1 MREEPSRYESPFEQS
16 RSRPD
21 EGGLGEEESGLHDGG
36 DDEDEGARE
45 GEGGERGAVPTAIMT
60 GRHSLRDGGDGGD
73 EVGARRGEA

>member
-36 DDEDEGARE
+36 GDDEDEGARE

-60 GRHSLRDGGDGGD
+60 GRHSLRCGGD